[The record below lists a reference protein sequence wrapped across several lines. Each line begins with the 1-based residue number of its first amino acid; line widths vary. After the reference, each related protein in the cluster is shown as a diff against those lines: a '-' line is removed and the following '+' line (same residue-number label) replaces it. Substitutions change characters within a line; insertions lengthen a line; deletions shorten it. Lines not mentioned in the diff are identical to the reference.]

1 MNSNDFSMSSGSLT
15 DLFVGRIF
23 YMSSCI
29 ARLDF
34 LDTSQ
39 SEENGLSA
47 PETSSTKNSFAEH
60 GSVYRVDL
68 RDLFFI
74 IVTHFK
80 GS

>member
-1 MNSNDFSMSSGSLT
+1 MNSDDFSMSSSSLT

-29 ARLDF
+29 AGLDF

-39 SEENGLSA
+39 SEEDGLST
-47 PETSSTKNSFAEH
+47 PETSSTENSFAQH
-60 GSVYRVDL
+60 GCVNRVNF

-80 GS
+80 RS